1 MRFVLG
7 GLDTEMREIARIL
20 EDSDYLVEY
29 AKIGEHRV
37 QRSEAYSATHPKPKP
52 FDVWVECRP
61 EGYTKAE
68 LYSLGVDLVDHH
80 QRGDFG
86 YSMSPK
92 QYWEASSLGQ
102 ICGRLGV
109 ERTKRLNYIAAA
121 DHCLLAA
128 YHEQCPGVDRE
139 GFLAFRMKFFEGAE
153 DNPLQYLK
161 DLHKQ
166 ALKLPVVEMLGTTV
180 YDVSDISRKD
190 RKWLSDLACC
200 YNMKTMSVIQKTTRY
215 KMFVSNL
222 SSKEITEFC
231 DNYASSLGN
240 VINVYG
246 DPRRQ
251 FAAAVVEGSYVR

>member
-1 MRFVLG
+1 
-7 GLDTEMREIARIL
+7 
-20 EDSDYLVEY
+20 
-29 AKIGEHRV
+29 
-37 QRSEAYSATHPKPKP
+37 
-52 FDVWVECRP
+52 
-61 EGYTKAE
+61 
-68 LYSLGVDLVDHH
+68 
-80 QRGDFG
+80 
-86 YSMSPK
+86 
-92 QYWEASSLGQ
+92 
-102 ICGRLGV
+102 
-109 ERTKRLNYIAAA
+109 
-121 DHCLLAA
+121 
-128 YHEQCPGVDRE
+128 
-139 GFLAFRMKFFEGAE
+139 
-153 DNPLQYLK
+153 
-161 DLHKQ
+161 
-166 ALKLPVVEMLGTTV
+166 MLGTTV